1 MSDSVEHDAE
11 QEAILAAEAELD
23 AQDASSENMES
34 TDGDAVSPPLAAE
47 ATLEDQG
54 GTDAAEVQTGENW
67 QVALQ
72 EAGFQSFADVDN
84 AVRALVDANKQRD
97 DQISMYADQ
106 LKFYQDQLSNRDLTP
121 QQQPQSAPEPSPQDS
136 IDALIDN
143 WKDPS
148 WAHQYIEVDEEG
160 NRVIS
165 DHADED
171 IRQEIMDM
179 DRKLRKWQEV
189 LQDPRQLASAIDQR
203 VERMIQD
210 KFESSYTAKQVEA
223 AEKGAV
229 DSFVNQ
235 NANWLYA
242 QDPATGQYLVDPVT
256 NNYVYSEEGNRFT
269 SHMDSLREKGITSIA
284 DQIEMATMMM
294 GGSSAQQAT
303 PTQRATPTQ
312 QAPTTQ
318 QAIEQ
323 QKRSMRGRTNTART
337 KQTSFNGVT
346 PDSGS
351 GVTGEQQLSFGELTL
366 AAMKEGVE

>member
-1 MSDSVEHDAE
+1 MSDSVEQDAE

-23 AQDASSENMES
+23 AQDASSENVES
-34 TDGDAVSPPLAAE
+34 TDGDAVSPPIAAD
-47 ATLEDQG
+47 ASLEDQG
-54 GTDAAEVQTGENW
+54 GTEAAEVQTGENW

-106 LKFYQDQLSNRDLTP
+106 LRFYQDQLSNRDLTAEH
-121 QQQPQSAPEPSPQDS
+121 QQQPEPEAKPQDS

-143 WKDPS
+143 WRDPS

-165 DHADED
+165 DHADDD

-203 VERMIQD
+203 VERMIQE
-210 KFESSYTAKQVEA
+210 KFETSYTAKQTEA
-223 AEKGAV
+223 AEKSAV

-256 NNYVYSEEGNRFT
+256 NNYVYSEAGNRFT
-269 SHMDSLREKGITSIA
+269 GHMDSLRQKGITSIS

-294 GGSSAQQAT
+294 GGSSAQQ
-303 PTQRATPTQ
+303 PTPTQ
-312 QAPTTQ
+312 QATAAPTTQ
-318 QAIEQ
+318 EAIEQ

>member
-1 MSDSVEHDAE
+1 MQSRKQFSLLKLSWTLKMLPVKTWNQPMAM
-11 QEAILAAEAELD
+11 LFL
-23 AQDASSENMES
+23 
-34 TDGDAVSPPLAAE
+34 PLAAE

-54 GTDAAEVQTGENW
+54 GTEAAEVQTGENW

-97 DQISMYADQ
+97 EQISMYADQ
-106 LKFYQDQLSNRDLTP
+106 LRFYQDQLSNRDLTP
-121 QQQPQSAPEPSPQDS
+121 QHQPQPEPEAKPKGS
-136 IDALIDN
+136 IDDLIDN

-165 DHADED
+165 EHADED

-210 KFESSYTAKQVEA
+210 KFETSYNAKQTEA
-223 AEKGAV
+223 AERGAV

-256 NNYVYSEEGNRFT
+256 NNYVYSEAGNRFT
-269 SHMDSLREKGITSIA
+269 GHMESLRQKGITSIS
-284 DQIEMATMMM
+284 DQIEMASVMM

-303 PTQRATPTQ
+303 PTQQATA
-312 QAPTTQ
+312 APTTQ
-318 QAIEQ
+318 QTIEQ
-323 QKRSMRGRTNTART
+323 QKRSMRGRTNTTRT